1 MKNKKPIIALGALA
15 VVGLIAGTI
24 AYFTSEVTF
33 DNVFKTAIYKTKST
47 ETFESP
53 ANWVP
58 GTRTPKTVVTKNEGN
73 VDVAVRATMS
83 GVWYDEGYRDDMTA
97 EQKAQHVI
105 SSGIPAD
112 AIQIELS
119 DPEDGTWTW
128 IDNTTTAATGASAA
142 DGYYYYGTKLAPNA
156 TTNTFI
162 NAVTLNANVPVVQSC
177 DDDAHATVTTDD
189 EGNTVT
195 TKTCTTSIAG
205 LGKATYILTIT
216 IETVQFDKYDTVWT
230 TAPTISNS

>member
-53 ANWVP
+53 SNWVP
-58 GTRTPKTVVTKNEGN
+58 GTRTPKEVVTKNEGN
-73 VDVAVRATMS
+73 VDVAVRATMN
-83 GVWYDEGYRDDMTA
+83 GVWYDADYTDDMTP

-105 SSGIPAD
+105 PAASIPAG
-112 AIQIELS
+112 AIEIELS

-142 DGYYYYGTKLAPNA
+142 DGYYYYGTKLAPNN
-156 TTNTFI
+156 TTETFI
-162 NAVTLNANVPVVQSC
+162 NAVTLSSSVPVTQSC
-177 DDDAHATVTTDD
+177 DTDDTATVTYDD
-189 EGNTVT
+189 QGNKVT

-216 IETVQFDKYDTVWT
+216 IETVQFDKYNVVWT
-230 TAPTISNS
+230 TAPTISE

>member
-53 ANWVP
+53 SNWTP
-58 GTRTPKTVVTKNEGN
+58 GQTIDKTVVTKNEGN
-73 VDVAVRATMS
+73 VDVAVRTSISEA
-83 GVWYDEGYRDDMTA
+83 WYDKDYQDSMTP
-97 EQKAQHVI
+97 EQKAEHLIDPTLIPENAVI
-105 SSGIPAD
+105 INYSTPQTGDWDWIAHT
-112 AIQIELS
+112 
-119 DPEDGTWTW
+119 DGKW
-128 IDNTTTAATGASAA
+128 
-142 DGYYYYGTKLAPNA
+142 YYGTKLAPNA
-156 TTNTFI
+156 TTSSFI
-162 NAVTLNANVPVVQSC
+162 NSVTLRADLPVDSQC
-177 DDDAHATVTTDD
+177 DDAGTSEIVDGH
-189 EGNTVT
+189 TVT

-216 IETVQFDKYDTVWT
+216 VETVQFDQYKNVWT
-230 TAPTISNS
+230 TAPDISES